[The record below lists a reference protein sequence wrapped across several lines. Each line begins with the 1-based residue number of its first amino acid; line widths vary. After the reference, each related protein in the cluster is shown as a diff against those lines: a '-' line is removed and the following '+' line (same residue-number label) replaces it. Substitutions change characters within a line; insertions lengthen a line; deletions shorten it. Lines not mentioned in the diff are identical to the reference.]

1 MCGKMV
7 ENFARLEQLGQNP
20 LYQSVELNQRYY
32 INTFR

>member
-20 LYQSVELNQRYY
+20 LYQTAWKLKFDSIL
-32 INTFR
+32 F